1 MVDIHIYI
9 IQRILPQTHPRG
21 IAITPPPLALDN
33 ENDMPAMFFRV
44 RDCCWWI
51 DRSNAG
57 LEWAV
62 KIGGVDVCTEVEPHR
77 TQLSWSWYITREI
90 WLLRKVLRA
99 DGSISFLHFISQH
112 STAEVAATNGLLE
125 GRGGRNK

>member
-1 MVDIHIYI
+1 MVPFEAIVSCVVGWALRVSGWWIYI
-9 IQRILPQTHPRG
+9 IQRILPQTRPRG

-33 ENDMPAMFFRV
+33 ENDMPAMFLRV

-77 TQLSWSWYITREI
+77 TQLPWSWYITREI
-90 WLLRKVLRA
+90 WR
-99 DGSISFLHFISQH
+99 
-112 STAEVAATNGLLE
+112 
-125 GRGGRNK
+125 GR